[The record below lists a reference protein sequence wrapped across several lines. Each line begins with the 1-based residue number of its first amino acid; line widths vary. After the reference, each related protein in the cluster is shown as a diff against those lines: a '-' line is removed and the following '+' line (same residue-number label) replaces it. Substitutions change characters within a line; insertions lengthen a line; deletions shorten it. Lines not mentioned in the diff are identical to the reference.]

1 MITSRKWHSAPWKV
15 TWIFLSWTITSCK
28 QNELIHNDF
37 IATLCIALKINRWRE
52 LQKRISEL
60 PRFLKIIII
69 WRRNSLA
76 KGKLQKC
83 RFKCFVLFS
92 KHIWLR
98 TKGGWGKSKRSF
110 RLKRDSWEGS
120 TLVEGFCYILYTQ
133 SPGRTGKNE
142 PKPWTPSMPFW
153 LLNECD
159 SERLWEAAE
168 HKWEICKW
176 RIIIII
182 SHNSQVR
189 FRGFFFSPHPL
200 SFFPHSCW
208 VQFSWHILSRI
219 LIRRIRN
226 VLLW

>member
-1 MITSRKWHSAPWKV
+1 MAQCSLKSSMNIPE
-15 TWIFLSWTITSCK
+15 IFPSWMITSCK
-28 QNELIHNDF
+28 QNKLIHNDF
-37 IATLCIALKINRWRE
+37 TATYSIALKINRWKE

-60 PRFLKIIII
+60 PCFLKVIIIII

-76 KGKLQKC
+76 KGKLQKR

-98 TKGGWGKSKRSF
+98 TKGGWGKSKRSSQ
-110 RLKRDSWEGS
+110 LKRDDWEGR
-120 TLVEGFCYILYTQ
+120 TLVEGFRYILYTQ

-142 PKPWTPSMPFW
+142 PKRWTPSMPFW

-189 FRGFFFSPHPL
+189 FRGFFFFPFLFPSSP
-200 SFFPHSCW
+200 
-208 VQFSWHILSRI
+208 
-219 LIRRIRN
+219 
-226 VLLW
+226 VLAGYSLAGTFCPGYF